1 MAATRA
7 ATHRWHQNSE
17 ESKGQI
23 CHVLPVTN
31 VTSLGEHKK
40 FGAPFCYSRLAVQ
53 TSVRFSPTAGEAA
66 VMDGKWLVKKV
77 WSIFTLPRAP
87 GRRYVLKT
95 GAIRGENLSSLSLS
109 YHASLKKKK
118 NKRQRYNHAL
128 TDTLEREKDCSPERS
143 LLSECLIHLALAEN
157 RHFNMTSRYIRV
169 SLSTGIHATTMQR
182 GVVAALKV
190 ERNFATRFTW
200 SDPKW
205 SKVGSQHQ
213 KTVVVHWETPS
224 CKCEKVSKFEEGSCR
239 KKEPACSAKPL
250 PG

>member
-31 VTSLGEHKK
+31 VTSLGE
-40 FGAPFCYSRLAVQ
+40 VTQ
-53 TSVRFSPTAGEAA
+53 
-66 VMDGKWLVKKV
+66 KV
-77 WSIFTLPRAP
+77 WRSILLQSLGSTDICQIQSNSWWSCCHGRQMIGQESVIHLHLAP
-87 GRRYVLKT
+87 GAWQTIRFKNRGNKRREFIFIVT
-95 GAIRGENLSSLSLS
+95 VISCFFE
-109 YHASLKKKK
+109 KKKK
-118 NKRQRYNHAL
+118 KRQRYNHAL
-128 TDTLEREKDCSPERS
+128 TDPLEREKDCSPERS

-224 CKCEKVSKFEEGSCR
+224 CKCEKVS
-239 KKEPACSAKPL
+239 
-250 PG
+250 